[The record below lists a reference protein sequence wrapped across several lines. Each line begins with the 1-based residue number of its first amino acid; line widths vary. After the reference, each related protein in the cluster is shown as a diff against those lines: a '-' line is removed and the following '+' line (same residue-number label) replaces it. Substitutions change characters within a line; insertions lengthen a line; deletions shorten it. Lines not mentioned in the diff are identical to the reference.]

1 MWHMSLL
8 FNVYKTP
15 CITSE
20 EITFIPGI
28 YFILFIWSQIISYHT
43 SMHFLTE
50 VQTDVKLLLE
60 CLKCQVN
67 NQSAVKQALLT
78 LSSIFSTYGRYM
90 IMYICCDVFF

>member
-1 MWHMSLL
+1 
-8 FNVYKTP
+8 
-15 CITSE
+15 
-20 EITFIPGI
+20 
-28 YFILFIWSQIISYHT
+28 
-43 SMHFLTE
+43 MHFWIE

-90 IMYICCDVFF
+90 YWLGCISFLIYKLYTCIAFLRVFEPHL

>member
-1 MWHMSLL
+1 
-8 FNVYKTP
+8 
-15 CITSE
+15 
-20 EITFIPGI
+20 
-28 YFILFIWSQIISYHT
+28 
-43 SMHFLTE
+43 MHFLTE

-90 IMYICCDVFF
+90 YYLIVMYFFYL